1 MSAEPAPPR
10 AAATDAPSEPRS
22 AARKAFEA
30 DLRQAAGSRATV
42 LLEGE
47 SGSGKSRAA
56 RLLHGWSPRAAEPCV
71 TVHLGAVS
79 PSLIESELFGHEA
92 GAFTDARR
100 QRRGCFRRAEGGTV
114 VLDDVPLLPLESQVK
129 LLRVLQERVV
139 EPVGAEV
146 PVPVDV
152 RVVATSNLDLAAEVE
167 AGRFREDLYYRL
179 AVVRLGVPPLRAC
192 LEDLPEL
199 AGALARRVAQ
209 RLGCPERPFAEGT
222 LERLATHA
230 WPGNVR
236 ELENALERLTALG
249 RGPIEPAELEF
260 LDEACGGIADD
271 LARRALAHGLD
282 VAAMEWALID
292 ASLAEQRG
300 NVSGSARQLGIT
312 RRALEYR
319 LARREEEQGSGAAE
333 PAAGEQD

>member
-1 MSAEPAPPR
+1 MSAEPVQPNV
-10 AAATDAPSEPRS
+10 AADPSQDSAAGSASEPRS
-22 AARKAFEA
+22 AARRAFEA
-30 DLRQAAGSRATV
+30 DLRQASGSRATV

-56 RLLHGWSPRAAEPCV
+56 RLLHDWSPRAHRPCV

-100 QRRGCFRRAEGGTV
+100 ERQGCFRRAEGGTV
-114 VLDDVPLLPLESQVK
+114 VLDDIPLLPLESQVK

-139 EPVGAEV
+139 EPVGAEQA
-146 PVPVDV
+146 VPVDV
-152 RVVATSNLDLAAEVE
+152 RVVATSNLDLGAEVE

-192 LEDLPEL
+192 LDDLPEL
-199 AGALARRVAQ
+199 VPALGARVAA
-209 RLGCPERPFAEGT
+209 RLGCPERPLSEGT
-222 LERLATHA
+222 LERLAAHA

-249 RGPIEPAELEF
+249 QGPIEPGELEF
-260 LDEACGGIADD
+260 LDEAVSGVADE

-300 NVSGSARQLGIT
+300 NVSGSARQLGLT

-319 LARREEEQGSGAAE
+319 LARRDEGAEGEAE
-333 PAAGEQD
+333 